1 MSLVRFFDSVDKTF
15 IGRLVERKAEQI
27 RETDPDRIYVENVRS
42 FFGMTTRLARTLCE
56 LAVKEGVFE
65 RRVAAI
71 CPNDARVIT
80 TYPSQKEIPERLK
93 CLTCELNEAERYE
106 FDAAEL
112 KFETY
117 YKLVSDYA
125 RTRRAD
131 SREIQTDNTGS
142 LTETSGDNGGNG

>member
-27 RETDPDRIYVENVRS
+27 RKTDPDRIYVENVRS
-42 FFGMTTRLARTLCE
+42 FFGMTTPLARTLCE

-71 CPNDARVIT
+71 CPTDHRVIT
-80 TYPSQKEIPERLK
+80 TYTSKKEIPERLK
-93 CLTCELNEAERYE
+93 CTTCELNEEEKYE
-106 FDAAEL
+106 FDDAEL
-112 KFETY
+112 KLETY

-125 RTRRAD
+125 RARAEAR
-131 SREIQTDNTGS
+131 REIQAEAGY
-142 LTETSGDNGGNG
+142 LIGDGGDASRS